1 MSREVLQTLSEPM
14 YYVLM
19 ALLDE
24 RCGVDIMKNVEKL
37 SHGRVRVGPG
47 TSYTLLDKFLKLKL
61 IRETKVEGRK
71 RSYIITELG
80 KEILFKEYNRLN
92 QLISDGE
99 ELVGKLMKNTWKD
112 IY

>member
-19 ALLDE
+19 ALLEE
-24 RCGVDIMKNVEKL
+24 RCGVDIMKNVEEL

-92 QLISDGE
+92 QLISDGD
-99 ELVGKLMKNTWKD
+99 ELVGKLMKNT
-112 IY
+112 